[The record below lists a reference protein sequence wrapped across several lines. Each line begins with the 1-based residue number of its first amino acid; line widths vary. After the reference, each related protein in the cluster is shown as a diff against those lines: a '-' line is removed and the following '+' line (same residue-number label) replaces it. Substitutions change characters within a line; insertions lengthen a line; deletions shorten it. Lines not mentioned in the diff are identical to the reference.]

1 MQSHSDHQREPVSIA
16 DGPFM
21 TTRQACFELDY
32 SRPDSFLRAWRSAGL
47 PVYRRASGRCVICI
61 GDLERFLSRE
71 QCERSRA

>member
-1 MQSHSDHQREPVSIA
+1 MQSQSDNQREPVSIA

-47 PVYRRASGRCVICI
+47 PVYRRASGRCLVAVADV
-61 GDLERFLSRE
+61 GNFL
-71 QCERSRA
+71 AHDAG